1 LGGTDGDR
9 NGEGVILL
17 IDKGKL
23 MMKRALAWVG
33 ILLLTISLFLG
44 CGKSKEKEMGE
55 KELLRVNDASISLE
69 EFYQLSEG
77 QSLEGKMRLLNE
89 KGLRDFLENYVV
101 TRELLYQEAKK
112 KGFEKNP
119 EIRMK
124 VENFKRMML
133 IDALMEEMLKGKT
146 EVSEAEIQQY
156 YKENQDRFTEPLE
169 IKIRHVFVTSEP
181 ALKEVLTRLSQ
192 KEDFAKLASVYNV
205 DKSKE
210 DGGNLGWIKR
220 GQLAPSFAQFEE
232 AAFSLKNRREISEV
246 VQTGLGYHVIQLDD
260 KRGTAV
266 RPYDKVKEGI
276 RFFVQTK
283 KRQDTYLLYVKE
295 LKSKAKIVVNEK
307 LWAEEEKKGLKP
319 TEEKPKE
326 EKPKDESPKKE
337 RK

>member
-1 LGGTDGDR
+1 
-9 NGEGVILL
+9 
-17 IDKGKL
+17 
-23 MMKRALAWVG
+23 MKRALASVG
-33 ILLLTISLFLG
+33 IVLLTISLLLG
-44 CGKSKEKEMGE
+44 CGKPKEKEMGD

-69 EFYQLSEG
+69 EFHRLSEG

-119 EIRMK
+119 EILTK
-124 VENFKRMML
+124 VENFERMML

-146 EVSEAEIQQY
+146 EVSETEIQQY

-169 IKIRHVFVTSEP
+169 IKIRHIYVTSEP
-181 ALKEVLTRLSQ
+181 ALKEVLMRLSQ
-192 KEDFAKLASVYNV
+192 KEDFSKLASIYNM

-232 AAFSLKNRREISEV
+232 AAFSLKNRREVSEV
-246 VQTGLGYHVIQLDD
+246 VQTGLGFHLIQLDD
-260 KRGTAV
+260 KRGTAI

-276 RFFVQTK
+276 RFFLQTK
-283 KRQDTYLLYVKE
+283 KRQDTYLQYVKD

-326 EKPKDESPKKE
+326 EKPKDESAKKE

>member
-1 LGGTDGDR
+1 
-9 NGEGVILL
+9 VFLL
-17 IDKGKL
+17 NKERML
-23 MMKRALAWVG
+23 MKRSLVSAG
-33 ILLLTISLFLG
+33 TLLLTISLLLG
-44 CGKSKEKEMGE
+44 CGKTKEKEMGE
-55 KELLRVNDASISLE
+55 KELLRVNDASISVE
-69 EFYQLSEG
+69 EFHQLSEG

-119 EIRMK
+119 DIRMK
-124 VENFKRMML
+124 MENFKRMVL

-146 EVSEAEIQQY
+146 EVSESEAQQY

-169 IKIRHVFVTSEP
+169 IKIRHIFVTSEP
-181 ALKEVLTRLSQ
+181 ALKEVLARLSR
-192 KEDFAKLASVYNV
+192 KEDFAKLASIYNV

-210 DGGNLGWIKR
+210 DGGSIGWIKR

-232 AAFSLKNRREISEV
+232 AAFSLKNRQEISEV
-246 VQTGLGYHVIQLDD
+246 VQTGLGYHLIQLDD
-260 KRGTAV
+260 KRGTAI

-276 RFFVQTK
+276 RFFLQTK
-283 KRQDTYLLYVKE
+283 KRQDTYLQYVRD

-307 LWAEEEKKGLKP
+307 VWAEEEKKGLKP

-326 EKPKDESPKKE
+326 EKPKDESAKKE
-337 RK
+337 TK

>member
-1 LGGTDGDR
+1 MF
-9 NGEGVILL
+9 LL
-17 IDKGKL
+17 NKERML
-23 MMKRALAWVG
+23 MKRSLVSAG
-33 ILLLTISLFLG
+33 TLLLTISLLLG
-44 CGKSKEKEMGE
+44 CGKTKEKEMGE
-55 KELLRVNDASISLE
+55 KELLRVNDASISVE
-69 EFYQLSEG
+69 EFHQLSEG

-119 EIRMK
+119 DIRMK
-124 VENFKRMML
+124 MENFKRMVL

-146 EVSEAEIQQY
+146 EVSESEAQQY

-169 IKIRHVFVTSEP
+169 IKIRHIFVTSEP
-181 ALKEVLTRLSQ
+181 ALKEVLARLSR
-192 KEDFAKLASVYNV
+192 KEDFAKLASIYNV

-210 DGGNLGWIKR
+210 DGGSIGWIKR

-232 AAFSLKNRREISEV
+232 AAFSLKNRQEISEV
-246 VQTGLGYHVIQLDD
+246 VQTGLGYHLIQLDD
-260 KRGTAV
+260 KRGTAI

-276 RFFVQTK
+276 RFFLQTK
-283 KRQDTYLLYVKE
+283 KRQDTYLQYVRD

-307 LWAEEEKKGLKP
+307 VWAEEEKKGLKP

-326 EKPKDESPKKE
+326 DEPKDESVKKE
-337 RK
+337 TK

>member
-1 LGGTDGDR
+1 
-9 NGEGVILL
+9 
-17 IDKGKL
+17 

-44 CGKSKEKEMGE
+44 CGKSKEKEMGD
-55 KELLRVNDASISLE
+55 KELLRVNDASVSLE

>member
-1 LGGTDGDR
+1 
-9 NGEGVILL
+9 
-17 IDKGKL
+17 
-23 MMKRALAWVG
+23 MMKRALALVG
-33 ILLLTISLFLG
+33 ILLLAISLFLG
-44 CGKSKEKEMGE
+44 CGKSKEKEMGD

-119 EIRMK
+119 ENRKK

-181 ALKEVLTRLSQ
+181 ALKEVLKRLSQ

-276 RFFVQTK
+276 RFFLQTK
-283 KRQDTYLLYVKE
+283 KRQDAYLLYVKE

-326 EKPKDESPKKE
+326 EKPKDESQKKE

>member
-1 LGGTDGDR
+1 
-9 NGEGVILL
+9 
-17 IDKGKL
+17 
-23 MMKRALAWVG
+23 MKRALASAG

-44 CGKSKEKEMGE
+44 CGKPKEKEMGD

-69 EFYQLSEG
+69 EFHQLSEG

-119 EIRMK
+119 EIWMK

-146 EVSEAEIQQY
+146 EVSETEIQQY

-169 IKIRHVFVTSEP
+169 IKIRHIFVTSDP
-181 ALKEVLTRLSQ
+181 ALKEVLMRLSQ
-192 KEDFAKLASVYNV
+192 KEDFSKLASTYNM

-246 VQTGLGYHVIQLDD
+246 VQTGLGFHLIQLDD
-260 KRGTAV
+260 KRGTAI

-276 RFFVQTK
+276 RFFLQTK
-283 KRQDTYLLYVKE
+283 KRQDTYLQYVRD

-326 EKPKDESPKKE
+326 EKPKDESAKKE